1 MAKRVKY
8 LKNAP
13 LETGDEVVC
22 VNMDD
27 QFSPVKAGTTGV
39 VKSVSNVK
47 GSNVYYIKWDSGSSL
62 ALLDGVDQ
70 WRKVAKEDDDEE
82 DEERQLSE
90 GFMFFTTKRAIIKE
104 IKK

>member
-1 MAKRVKY
+1 MANRIKY

-13 LETGDEVVC
+13 LEVGDEVVC

-27 QFSPVKAGTTGV
+27 NFSPVKAGTPGV
-39 VKSVSNVK
+39 VKSVSDVQ
-47 GSNVYYIKWDSGSSL
+47 GSKVYYVKWDSGSSL
-62 ALLDGVDQ
+62 ALLEGVDQ
-70 WRKVAKEDDDEE
+70 WRKAVKEDEE
-82 DEERQLSE
+82 DLNE

>member
-13 LETGDEVVC
+13 LEVGDEVVC

-39 VKSVSNVK
+39 VKSVSNVQ
-47 GSNVYYIKWDSGSSL
+47 GSNVYYVKWDSGSSL

-70 WRKVAKEDDDEE
+70 WRKVAKEDDEE
-82 DEERQLSE
+82 QLSE
-90 GFMFFTTKRAIIKE
+90 SRIVLVRTKKDILKN
-104 IKK
+104 KF

>member
-13 LETGDEVVC
+13 LEAGDEVVC

-39 VKSVSNVK
+39 VKSVSNVQ
-47 GSNVYYIKWDSGSSL
+47 GSNVYYVKWDSGSSL

-70 WRKVAKEDDDEE
+70 WRKVAKEDEE
-82 DEERQLSE
+82 EEQLSE
-90 GFMFFTTKRAIIKE
+90 GFMFFTTKRAIINE

>member
-13 LETGDEVVC
+13 LSVGDEVVC

-39 VKSVSNVK
+39 VKSVSNVQ
-47 GSNVYYIKWDSGSSL
+47 GSNVYYVKWDSGSSL

-70 WRKVAKEDDDEE
+70 WRKVEKEGDDEE
-82 DEERQLSE
+82 TLNE

>member
-13 LETGDEVVC
+13 LEAGDEVVC

-39 VKSVSNVK
+39 VKSVSNVQ
-47 GSNVYYIKWDSGSSL
+47 GSNVYYIKWDSGSNL
-62 ALLDGVDQ
+62 ALLEGVDQ

-82 DEERQLSE
+82 EQLSE

>member
-13 LETGDEVVC
+13 LSVGDEVVC

-39 VKSVSNVK
+39 VKSVSNVQ
-47 GSNVYYIKWDSGSSL
+47 GSNVYYVKWDSGSKL
-62 ALLDGVDQ
+62 ALLEGVDQ
-70 WRKVAKEDDDEE
+70 WRKVETEGSDDEE
-82 DEERQLSE
+82 LNE

>member
-13 LETGDEVVC
+13 LEAGDEVVC

-39 VKSVSNVK
+39 VKSVSNVQ
-47 GSNVYYIKWDSGSSL
+47 GSNVYYIKWDSGSNL
-62 ALLDGVDQ
+62 ALLEGVDQ

-82 DEERQLSE
+82 EQLSE
-90 GFMFFTTKRAIIKE
+90 GIMFFTTKRAIIKE

>member
-39 VKSVSNVK
+39 VKSVSNVQ
-47 GSNVYYIKWDSGSSL
+47 GSNVYYVKWDSGSSL
-62 ALLDGVDQ
+62 SLLDGVDQ
-70 WRKVAKEDDDEE
+70 CRKVEKEGDDEE

>member
-13 LETGDEVVC
+13 LEAGDEVVC

-39 VKSVSNVK
+39 VKSVSNVQ

-62 ALLDGVDQ
+62 ALLEGVDQ

-82 DEERQLSE
+82 EQLSE
-90 GFMFFTTKRAIIKE
+90 GFMFFTTKRAIINE

>member
-1 MAKRVKY
+1 MAKSVKY
-8 LKNAP
+8 FKNAP
-13 LETGDEVVC
+13 LSVGDEVVC

-27 QFSPVKAGTTGV
+27 EFSPVKAGTTGV
-39 VKSVSNVK
+39 VKSVSNVQ
-47 GSNVYYIKWDSGSSL
+47 GSNVYYVKWDSGSSL

>member
-13 LETGDEVVC
+13 LSVGDEVVC

-27 QFSPVKAGTTGV
+27 EFSPIKAGTPGV
-39 VKSVSNVK
+39 VKSVSNVQ
-47 GSNVYYIKWDSGSSL
+47 GLNVYYVNWDSGSKL

-70 WRKVAKEDDDEE
+70 WRKVETEGNNDEKE
-82 DEERQLSE
+82 LNE

>member
-1 MAKRVKY
+1 MAKRIKY

-13 LETGDEVVC
+13 LEVGDEVVC

-27 QFSPVKAGTTGV
+27 QFSPIKAGTTGV
-39 VKSVSNVK
+39 VKSVSNVQ
-47 GSNVYYIKWDSGSSL
+47 GSNVYYVKWDSGSNL
-62 ALLDGVDQ
+62 ALLEGVDQ
-70 WRKVAKEDDDEE
+70 WRKVETEGSDDE
-82 DEERQLSE
+82 DELNE

>member
-1 MAKRVKY
+1 
-8 LKNAP
+8 
-13 LETGDEVVC
+13 
-22 VNMDD
+22 MDD

-39 VKSVSNVK
+39 VKSVSNVQ

>member
-13 LETGDEVVC
+13 LSVGDEVVC

-39 VKSVSNVK
+39 VKSVSNVQ

>member
-13 LETGDEVVC
+13 LEAGDEVVC

-39 VKSVSNVK
+39 VKSVSNVQ
-47 GSNVYYIKWDSGSSL
+47 GSNVYYVKWDSGSSL

-82 DEERQLSE
+82 FGLYVLKNSIQEGSSE
-90 GFMFFTTKRAIIKE
+90 VGSDK
-104 IKK
+104 